1 MMKIVRFEWQG
12 RASWGILEENERI
25 FALEGDVYGKFKEG
39 KEICRLEEARLL
51 APADPRV
58 MVACALNYT
67 DHAKELGRALPK
79 EPKLFFKPPNTLSHP
94 LDEIAFPKASR
105 DYRFEAELCVVLKRR
120 AREVSEKE
128 ALDYVLGYTCGND
141 LGAFD
146 FLEADGIVTR
156 ARGFD
161 GSGPIGP
168 WIATDLDPDHLSIK
182 GRVNGEIKQ
191 DSNTGLM
198 ISGVRKLISHVSA
211 FMTLQPGDV
220 IWTGTPKGGACPVKA
235 GDVME
240 VEIEGI
246 GILKNKVASPGQAV

>member
-1 MMKIVRFEWQG
+1 MRKNWEGPYPKNRNFFQAPEHVESSFRRDCFPEGLSRLPLRG
-12 RASWGILEENERI
+12 RAVCCLKAPVKDVAER
-25 FALEGDVYGKFKEG
+25 D
-39 KEICRLEEARLL
+39 
-51 APADPRV
+51 
-58 MVACALNYT
+58 
-67 DHAKELGRALPK
+67 
-79 EPKLFFKPPNTLSHP
+79 
-94 LDEIAFPKASR
+94 
-105 DYRFEAELCVVLKRR
+105 
-120 AREVSEKE
+120 

-146 FLEADGIVTR
+146 FLETDGIVTR

-161 GSGPIGP
+161 TSGPIGP

-191 DSNTGLM
+191 DSNTSLM
-198 ISGVRKLISHVSA
+198 ISGVKKLISHISA

-246 GILKNKVASPGQAV
+246 GSLKNKVAASK